1 VKGLNHTKMRES
13 KGYLTN
19 LPLVALVAANMVPL
33 WGVLFLNWDAF
44 YIVLL
49 YWSENLVIGS
59 YNIVKMIL
67 AQPLSQGELKKLT
80 DERGKEWVNITEHMR
95 GQTLNPSEQKKL
107 IEEKVKEPPFWKTG
121 VLYHVSKLFYI
132 PFFAFHF
139 GAFTA
144 GHGFAVLMMF
154 GKGDAGFGQIIQ
166 NDQVWPCF
174 LVFIQLLFLV
184 VKNVYSTI
192 PINMK
197 YCIAALFV
205 SHGVSFVYHY
215 LCRGEYKTARLET
228 LMGQPYARLVLM
240 HIAIIAGA
248 FVSGAIG
255 SPAGLLVMLVVVKT
269 IIDIKMYLRQHRIKQ
284 GQITKNKYTD

>member
-1 VKGLNHTKMRES
+1 M
-13 KGYLTN
+13 
-19 LPLVALVAANMVPL
+19 PLVALVTANIVPL

-44 YIVLL
+44 YIVIL

-59 YNIVKMIL
+59 YNIVKLML
-67 AQPLSQGELKKLT
+67 AQPLSQC
-80 DERGKEWVNITEHMR
+80 
-95 GQTLNPSEQKKL
+95 EQKNL
-107 IEEKVKEPPFWKTG
+107 IEEKAKKPSLWATG
-121 VLYHVSKLFYI
+121 VLFHISKLLYI

-144 GHGFAVLMMF
+144 GHGFAVMMMF

-197 YCIAALFV
+197 YCIVALFV

-215 LCRGEYKTARLET
+215 LYRGEYKTARLET
-228 LMGQPYARLVLM
+228 LMGQPYSRVVLM
-240 HIAIIAGA
+240 QIAIIGGG

-255 SPAGLLVMLVVVKT
+255 SPAGLLVMLVVVKI
-269 IIDIKMYLRQHRIKQ
+269 IIDIKMYLRQHRIEQ
-284 GQITKNKYTD
+284 GHTTKNDYTD